1 LGVVAGLGLLAGGYY
16 GRKKYPVFAQAL
28 GGGGIAILYLSVFAA
43 FVTFDLIGAVP
54 AVILMLVV
62 SVGSSLIAVR
72 YNSMALAIL
81 GILGA
86 FVAPALLGAAVP
98 AGDRLAAAR
107 LGLQLLAY
115 VLIVDVGVLVLSTFR
130 SWRWFTFL
138 ALGGSLV
145 FFLEWYAFAGD
156 ELTLLASQGGI
167 TLVFLMF
174 AGATTLH
181 RFIRR
186 LPANG
191 CDHALMTV
199 NAVAYLV
206 ISYGLMWS
214 ELREWMG
221 AFSLLLALFYGGF
234 SYAAFKRDRENT
246 TLGSFAL
253 GIAVVILTVAVP
265 VQFGNQVWTT
275 VAWAIELVAVVWL
288 STAIRMPQLRSYG
301 YGVFALM
308 SGHLLIFR
316 TGIEISRHSPVFNE
330 RFLAFL
336 IGMAAAYAAAY
347 LLSRSRD
354 SFPDWRTPASTLIV
368 GANFLTL
375 WLLSFEV
382 WGYFESQQ
390 ATRLLMEGR
399 SIQHLSLTA
408 LWALYAVILLAVGI
422 VRRSRPVRVA
432 GLGLLA
438 LPIIKLFVY
447 DVFALEQVYR
457 IIAFVGLGV
466 ILLSSAYLYQR
477 YSKAI
482 KGFIFSG

>member
-1 LGVVAGLGLLAGGYY
+1 
-16 GRKKYPVFAQAL
+16 
-28 GGGGIAILYLSVFAA
+28 
-43 FVTFDLIGAVP
+43 
-54 AVILMLVV
+54 
-62 SVGSSLIAVR
+62 
-72 YNSMALAIL
+72 
-81 GILGA
+81 
-86 FVAPALLGAAVP
+86 
-98 AGDRLAAAR
+98 
-107 LGLQLLAY
+107 
-115 VLIVDVGVLVLSTFR
+115 
-130 SWRWFTFL
+130 
-138 ALGGSLV
+138 
-145 FFLEWYAFAGD
+145 
-156 ELTLLASQGGI
+156 
-167 TLVFLMF
+167 
-174 AGATTLH
+174 
-181 RFIRR
+181 
-186 LPANG
+186 
-191 CDHALMTV
+191 
-199 NAVAYLV
+199 
-206 ISYGLMWS
+206 
-214 ELREWMG
+214 
-221 AFSLLLALFYGGF
+221 
-234 SYAAFKRDRENT
+234 
-246 TLGSFAL
+246 
-253 GIAVVILTVAVP
+253 
-265 VQFGNQVWTT
+265 
-275 VAWAIELVAVVWL
+275 
-288 STAIRMPQLRSYG
+288 MPQLRSYG

-466 ILLSSAYLYQR
+466 ILLASAYLYQR